1 MDGITGN
8 GPNNIETD
16 KSRIYIGFWKLSFW
30 KEKYT
35 DILKMNGTMKKIS
48 NVHIGVPEIY
58 LVTEMGFEPTPPK
71 RQILPI
77 IWQKSHCWQK
87 AKPNI

>member
-1 MDGITGN
+1 
-8 GPNNIETD
+8 
-16 KSRIYIGFWKLSFW
+16 
-30 KEKYT
+30 
-35 DILKMNGTMKKIS
+35 MNGTMKKIS

-77 IWQKSHCWQK
+77 I
-87 AKPNI
+87 